1 MYNNSIVVA
10 IDFSESSMNA
20 FLHALSIA
28 QKCSADIDLVWVRKS
43 AEEKDKF
50 ETGGD
55 PTKEV
60 KVQFEGLIAKYQPE
74 LPGNKIT
81 HKIRTGKVYKE
92 ITDEAKE
99 SRAMLVVTGTHGASV
114 FVEFWIGS
122 NANRIVS
129 LSPCPVLTIRS
140 GIDIQRPLKTIVLPM
155 DSTME
160 TRQKATFT
168 GFLAKKHNALV
179 HILSMYSTKVKAVR
193 RNVDSYSEQV
203 AKYFD
208 EEGIKYIISSI
219 EAENLSDDMIEYA
232 KGVDANMISIMTQ
245 QESSAANLWMGP
257 FAQRTVNRSPI
268 PVLCIRPKDTL
279 AAGLG
284 F

>member
-1 MYNNSIVVA
+1 MNNIVVA
-10 IDFSESSMNA
+10 LDFSESSINA

-28 QKCSADIDLVWVRKS
+28 QKCNTDMDLVWVRKS

-50 ETGGD
+50 DTGGD

-60 KVQFEGLIAKYQPE
+60 KVQFSDLIAKYQPE
-74 LPGNKIT
+74 LPGNKISY
-81 HKIRTGKVYKE
+81 KIRTGKVYKE

-99 SRAMLVVTGTHGASV
+99 NKAMLVVTGTHGASV

-129 LSPCPVLTIRS
+129 LSPCPVITIRS
-140 GIDIQRPLKTIVLPM
+140 GIDIARALSKIVLPI
-155 DSTME
+155 DSTTE

-168 GFLAKKHNALV
+168 GYLAKKHDAQI
-179 HILSMYSTKVKAVR
+179 HILSLYRTKSKAIR
-193 RNVDSYSEQV
+193 RNVDTYSEQV
-203 AKYFD
+203 AKYFE
-208 EEGIKYIISSI
+208 EEGIKYLITHK
-219 EAENLSDDMIEYA
+219 EADNIADDMIEYA
-232 KGVDANMISIMTQ
+232 KNVDANLISIMTQ
-245 QESSAANLWMGP
+245 QESSTANLWMGP
-257 FAQRTVNRSPI
+257 YAQQTINRSPI
-268 PVLCIRPKDTL
+268 PVLCIRPKETL

>member
-1 MYNNSIVVA
+1 MSTIVVA
-10 IDFSESSMNA
+10 LDFSESSMNA

-28 QKCSADIDLVWVRKS
+28 QKCKTDLDLVWVRKS

-55 PTKEV
+55 PTMEV
-60 KVQFEGLIAKYQPE
+60 EVQFNKLIEKYAPE
-74 LPGNKIT
+74 LPGNKIIYR
-81 HKIRTGKVYKE
+81 IRTGKVFKE
-92 ITDEAKE
+92 ISDEAKE
-99 SRAMLVVTGTHGASV
+99 AKAMLVVTGTHGASV

-140 GIDIQRPLKTIVLPM
+140 GIDISRPLSKIVLPI

-168 GFLAKKHNALV
+168 GYLAKKHEAQV

-193 RNVDSYSEQV
+193 RNVDTYSEQV
-203 AKYFD
+203 AKYLD
-208 EEGIKYIISSI
+208 EEGVKYIITSI
-219 EAENLSDDMIEYA
+219 ETENLSDDMIEYG
-232 KGVDANMISIMTQ
+232 KSVDANLISIMTQ
-245 QESSAANLWMGP
+245 QESSTANLWMGP
-257 FAQRTVNRSPI
+257 SAQRTVNRSPI
-268 PVLCIRPKDTL
+268 PVLCIRPKETL

>member
-1 MYNNSIVVA
+1 MSTIVVA
-10 IDFSESSMNA
+10 VDFSESSINA

-28 QKCSADIDLVWVRKS
+28 QKCKTDLDLVWVRKS

-50 ETGGD
+50 DSGGD

-60 KVQFEGLIAKYQPE
+60 IVQFTDLIAKYQPE
-74 LPGNKIT
+74 LPGNKISY
-81 HKIRTGKVYKE
+81 KIRTGRVYKE
-92 ITDEAKE
+92 IADEAKE
-99 SRAMLVVTGTHGASV
+99 SKAMLVVTGTHGASV

-129 LSPCPVLTIRS
+129 LAPCPVLTIRS
-140 GIDIQRPLKTIVLPM
+140 GIDVRRPLSKIVLPM
-155 DSTME
+155 DSTTE

-168 GFLAKKHNALV
+168 GYLAKKHDAEV
-179 HILSMYSTKVKAVR
+179 HILSLYSTKVKAVR
-193 RNVDSYSEQV
+193 RNVDTYSEQV

-208 EEGIKYIISSI
+208 EEGVKYLITSKETDNIS
-219 EAENLSDDMIEYA
+219 DGMIEYA
-232 KGVDANMISIMTQ
+232 KSVDANLLSIMTQ
-245 QESSAANLWMGP
+245 QESSTANLWMGP

-268 PVLCIRPKDTL
+268 PVLCIRPKETL

>member
-28 QKCSADIDLVWVRKS
+28 QKCSADLDLVWVRKS

-129 LSPCPVLTIRS
+129 LSPCPVITIRS
-140 GIDIQRPLKTIVLPM
+140 GIDIQRPLSRIVFPV
-155 DSTME
+155 DSTTE

-168 GFLAKKHNALV
+168 GFLAKKHHAKI
-179 HILSMYSTKVKAVR
+179 HILSMYSTKVKAIR
-193 RNVDSYSEQV
+193 RNVDSYTEQV
-203 AKYFD
+203 AKYFE
-208 EEGIKYIISSI
+208 EEGVEYSI
-219 EAENLSDDMIEYA
+219 TNKEADNIADGMIDYA
-232 KGVDANMISIMTQ
+232 RSVDANLISIMTQ
-245 QESSAANLWMGP
+245 QESTTANLWMGP
-257 FAQRTVNRSPI
+257 YAQQVINRSPI

>member
-1 MYNNSIVVA
+1 MNTIVVA

-28 QKCSADIDLVWVRKS
+28 QKCKADLDLVWVRKS
-43 AEEKDKF
+43 AEDKDKF

-60 KVQFEGLIAKYQPE
+60 KNQFENLVAQYQPE

-99 SRAMLVVTGTHGASV
+99 IKAMMVVTGTHGATV

-129 LSPCPVLTIRS
+129 LSPCPVITIRS
-140 GIDIQRPLKTIVLPM
+140 GIDIKRPLSTIVLPM

-168 GFLAKKHNALV
+168 GYLAKKHDAIV
-179 HILSMYSTKVKAVR
+179 HIVSMYTTKVKAVR

-203 AKYFD
+203 AQYLE
-208 EEGIKYIISSI
+208 EEGVRYLITNI
-219 EAENLSDDMIEYA
+219 ETENLSDDMIAYA
-232 KGVDANMISIMTQ
+232 KSVDANLISIMTQ

-257 FAQRTVNRSPI
+257 FAQRTVNRSLI
-268 PVLCIRPKDTL
+268 PVLCIRPKETL

>member
-1 MYNNSIVVA
+1 MSTIVVA

-20 FLHALSIA
+20 FRHALSIA
-28 QKCSADIDLVWVRKS
+28 QKCKTDMDLVWVRKS
-43 AEEKDKF
+43 VEEKDKF
-50 ETGGD
+50 DTGGD

-60 KVQFEGLIAKYQPE
+60 NTQFEELIAKCQTE

-81 HKIRTGKVYKE
+81 YKIRTGKVYKE

-99 SRAMLVVTGTHGASV
+99 KKAILVVTGTHGASV

-140 GIDIQRPLKTIVLPM
+140 GIDIQRPLERIVFPI
-155 DSTME
+155 DNTAE

-168 GFLAKKHNALV
+168 AYLAKKFDAKI
-179 HILSMYSTKVKAVR
+179 HILSLYTTKVKAVR

-203 AKYFD
+203 AKYFED
-208 EEGIKYIISSI
+208 DGVKYLITHTEADNIADSMIDYGKSI
-219 EAENLSDDMIEYA
+219 
-232 KGVDANMISIMTQ
+232 DANLIAIMTQ
-245 QESSAANLWMGP
+245 QETNTANLWMGP
-257 FAQRTVNRSPI
+257 YAQQTINRSPI
-268 PVLCIRPKDTL
+268 PVLCIRPKNTL

>member
-1 MYNNSIVVA
+1 MNTIVVA
-10 IDFSESSMNA
+10 IDFSESSINA

-28 QKCSADIDLVWVRKS
+28 QKCKTDLDLIWVRKS
-43 AEEKDKF
+43 AEDKDKF
-50 ETGGD
+50 DTGGD

-60 KVQFEGLIAKYQPE
+60 KTQFENLIAKYQPE
-74 LPGNKIT
+74 LPGNKINY
-81 HKIRTGKVYKE
+81 KIRTGKVYKE

-99 SRAMLVVTGTHGASV
+99 SKAMLVVTGTHGASV

-140 GIDIQRPLKTIVLPM
+140 GIDVRRPLSLIVMPM
-155 DSTME
+155 DSSTE

-168 GFLAKKHNALV
+168 GYLAKKHGALV
-179 HILSMYSTKVKAVR
+179 HILSLYSTKVKAIR
-193 RNVDSYSEQV
+193 RNVDTYSEQV

-208 EEGIKYIISSI
+208 EEGVKYLITSMETDNIS
-219 EAENLSDDMIEYA
+219 DGMIEYA
-232 KGVDANMISIMTQ
+232 KRVDANLIAIMTQ
-245 QESSAANLWMGP
+245 QESSTANLWMGP
-257 FAQRTVNRSPI
+257 YAQRTVNRSLI
-268 PVLCIRPKDTL
+268 PVLCIRPKETL

>member
-1 MYNNSIVVA
+1 MNNIVVA

-28 QKCSADIDLVWVRKS
+28 QKCKADLDLVWVRKS

-60 KVQFEGLIAKYQPE
+60 KTQFENLIAQYQPE

-81 HKIRTGKVYKE
+81 GKIRTGKVYKE
-92 ITDEAKE
+92 ISDEAKE
-99 SRAMLVVTGTHGASV
+99 NRSMMVVTGTHGASV

-140 GIDIQRPLKTIVLPM
+140 GIDILRPLSTIVLPM

-168 GFLAKKHNALV
+168 GYLAKKHDAIV
-179 HILSMYSTKVKAVR
+179 HIVSMYSTKVKAVR

-203 AKYFD
+203 AKYLD
-208 EEGIKYIISSI
+208 EEGVRYLITNID
-219 EAENLSDDMIEYA
+219 AENLSDDMIAYA
-232 KGVDANMISIMTQ
+232 KSVDANLISIMTQ
-245 QESSAANLWMGP
+245 QESSTANLWMGP

-268 PVLCIRPKDTL
+268 PVLCIRPKETL

>member
-1 MYNNSIVVA
+1 MNTIVVA
-10 IDFSESSMNA
+10 VDFSESSINA

-28 QKCSADIDLVWVRKS
+28 QKCKTDLDLVWVRKS

-50 ETGGD
+50 DSGGD

-60 KVQFEGLIAKYQPE
+60 IVQFTDLIAKYQPE
-74 LPGNKIT
+74 LPGNKISY
-81 HKIRTGKVYKE
+81 KIRTGRVYKE
-92 ITDEAKE
+92 IADEAKE
-99 SRAMLVVTGTHGASV
+99 SKAMLVVTGTHGASV

-129 LSPCPVLTIRS
+129 LAPCPVLTIRS
-140 GIDIQRPLKTIVLPM
+140 GIDVRRPLSKIVLPM
-155 DSTME
+155 DSTTE

-168 GFLAKKHNALV
+168 GYLAKKHDAEV
-179 HILSMYSTKVKAVR
+179 HILSLYSTKVKAVR
-193 RNVDSYSEQV
+193 RNVDTYSEQV

-208 EEGIKYIISSI
+208 EEGVKYLITSKETDNIS
-219 EAENLSDDMIEYA
+219 DGMIEYA
-232 KGVDANMISIMTQ
+232 KSVDANLLSIMTQ
-245 QESSAANLWMGP
+245 QESSTANLWMGP

-268 PVLCIRPKDTL
+268 PVLCIRPKETL

>member
-1 MYNNSIVVA
+1 MSTIVVA
-10 IDFSESSMNA
+10 IDFSESSINA

-28 QKCSADIDLVWVRKS
+28 QVCKTDLDLLWVRKS

-50 ETGGD
+50 DTGGD

-60 KVQFEGLIAKYQPE
+60 QVQFEGLIAKYQPDLRE
-74 LPGNKIT
+74 NKISY
-81 HKIRTGKVYKE
+81 KIRTGKVYKE
-92 ITDEAKE
+92 IADEARE
-99 SRAMLVVTGTHGASV
+99 SRAMMVVTGTHGASV

-129 LSPCPVLTIRS
+129 LSPCPVITIRS
-140 GIDIQRPLKTIVLPM
+140 GIDIRRPLSVIVLPI
-155 DSTME
+155 DSSTE

-168 GFLAKKHNALV
+168 GYLAKKHNALV
-179 HILSMYSTKVKAVR
+179 HILSLYSTKVKAIR

-203 AKYFD
+203 AKYLE
-208 EEGIKYIISSI
+208 EEGVKYLITSK
-219 EAENLSDDMIEYA
+219 EVDNLADGMIEYA
-232 KGVDANMISIMTQ
+232 KSVDANLISIMTQ
-245 QESSAANLWMGP
+245 QETNTINLWMGP
-257 FAQRTVNRSPI
+257 YAQQTINRSPI
-268 PVLCIRPKDTL
+268 PVLSVRPKETL